1 MGLMRTS
8 VLSGL
13 STGIRL
19 LCGLVINKL
28 VAVIGGPAGF
38 ALVSQL
44 QNAFALASTLSSGA
58 MGNGVT
64 ILTARYEDDPAE
76 QRKFFATAFF
86 TIAAT
91 SLPITLLGIILAP
104 QLATALLHDAKYFYV
119 IVAAALTIPLFA
131 FGSMLTFIVTG
142 KQDIV
147 SLVGINI
154 LSSILTL
161 IFTVLLTWFY
171 YLPGALLATAT
182 YQGTL
187 LLVAIC
193 WLWRAP
199 WLNLASFMRNATLPY
214 AKDLLRFTLMAGIS
228 GVSINLAQFAVRNH
242 IISVSGLND
251 AGIWDTVNRI
261 SMLNWTVMSAILSV
275 YLFPK
280 LAPIR
285 DEKKLITEI
294 IQTVKYVIPIFTGIC
309 IVISLLA
316 DYLIIILFTKEFSGA
331 SDLLPIQLIGDIARV
346 FSWFYAYTLIT
357 RQHILHYAAIEICSN
372 VIFVFVAIFA
382 AGIWGNLSPVI
393 ANAVAFG
400 LLAIYCGA
408 RIRAVARQQ

>member
-8 VLSGL
+8 LLSGL

-19 LCGLVINKL
+19 LCGLVINKV
-28 VAVIGGPAGF
+28 VAIIGGPAGF

-64 ILTARYEDDPAE
+64 ILTARYEEDAAE
-76 QRKFFATAFF
+76 QKKFFATAFF

-91 SLPITLLGIILAP
+91 SLPMTLLGIIFAPELAV
-104 QLATALLHDAKYFYV
+104 ALLHDAKYFYV
-119 IVAAALTIPLFA
+119 VVAAALTIPLFA

-161 IFTVLLTWFY
+161 IFTVLLAWFY

-182 YQGTL
+182 YQATL

-193 WLWRAP
+193 WLWQAP
-199 WLNLASFMRNATLPY
+199 WLNLTNFIRNAAMPY

-228 GVSINLAQFAVRNH
+228 GICINLAQFAVRNH
-242 IISVSGLND
+242 IISDSGIED

-261 SMLNWTVMSAILSV
+261 SMLNWTIMSAVLSV

-280 LAPIR
+280 LAPIKNDR
-285 DEKKLITEI
+285 NLVIEI
-294 IQTVKYVIPIFTGIC
+294 IGAIKYIIPIFATIC
-309 IVISLLA
+309 LIISFLSE
-316 DYLIIILFTKEFSGA
+316 YLIIILFTEEFSAAAG
-331 SDLLPIQLIGDIARV
+331 LLPVQLIGDVARV

-372 VIFVFVAIFA
+372 SIFVLIAILG
-382 AGIWGNLSPVI
+382 AGMWGNFSPVI

-400 LLAIYCGA
+400 LLATYCGF
-408 RIRAVARQQ
+408 RMRNMTR

>member
-1 MGLMRTS
+1 MNLMRTS

-19 LCGLVINKL
+19 LCGLIINKV

-64 ILTARYEDDPAE
+64 ILTARYEDDPQE
-76 QRKFFATAFF
+76 QRKFFATAFL

-91 SLPITLLGIILAP
+91 SLPITLLGISLSSMLAEV
-104 QLATALLHDAKYFYV
+104 LLHDADYYYV
-119 IVAAALTIPLFA
+119 IIAAALTIPLFA

-142 KQDIV
+142 KQDIA
-147 SLVGINI
+147 SLVSINI

-161 IFTVLLTWFY
+161 IVTVLMSWRY
-171 YLPGALLATAT
+171 DLPGALLATAT
-182 YQGTL
+182 YQATL
-187 LLVAIC
+187 LLVALC

-199 WLNLASFMRNATLPY
+199 WLNLTNFIRGATMPF

-228 GVSINLAQFAVRNH
+228 GICINLAQFAVRNH
-242 IISVSGLND
+242 IISVSGIES

-261 SMLNWTVMSAILSV
+261 SMLNWSIMSAILSV

-280 LAPIR
+280 LASINNDR
-285 DEKKLITEI
+285 DLVVEI
-294 IQTVKYVIPIFTGIC
+294 LKAMKYIISFFAFIC
-309 IVISLLA
+309 FFISLFS
-316 DYLIIILFTKEFSGA
+316 DYIILLLFTDEFSRA
-331 SDLLPIQLIGDIARV
+331 SELISIQFIGDVARV
-346 FSWFYAYTLIT
+346 FSWIYAYTLIT
-357 RQHILHYAAIEICSN
+357 RQRILHYAVIEVFSN
-372 VIFVFVAIFA
+372 FIFVLIAIIG
-382 AGIWGNLSPVI
+382 AGSWGDFSPVI

-400 LLAIYCGA
+400 LLAIYCA
-408 RIRAVARQQ
+408 FRIRGMMR